1 MSQSF
6 PASRSCRALS
16 LGRRARVST
25 AAFALVALASPL
37 AAQPARAPTGRV
49 ANGFSAERLARVDRF
64 LQQYVDSN
72 RVGGAVALVLR
83 DGQVAYQ
90 KSVGWI
96 DRESRRPMTAD
107 AMFRIASQSK
117 AITSTAILMLIE
129 EGKVALADPVSRFI
143 PAYARTTVAS
153 RADSGRTILP
163 ARRQITIQDL
173 LTHTAGISYGGER
186 WIAEQYEA
194 KGLGRAAGN
203 GWYTADKTEPVCE
216 TMERL
221 ATLPFIAQP
230 GEAYV
235 YGYNTD
241 ILGCVVERASGLSL
255 DDFIRTRITGPLGM
269 RDTYFF
275 VPARRQITIQDLL
288 THTAGISYGG
298 ERWVAEQYEGK
309 GLGRAAGNGWYTAD
323 KTEPVCETME
333 RLATLPF
340 VAQPGE
346 AYVYGY
352 NTDILGCVVERASGL
367 SLDEFIRTRI
377 TGPLGMTDTYFFVPT
392 SKTSR
397 LVTLYMNDSTGRIAR
412 APEGS
417 RGQGHYVE
425 GPRRSFSGGAGLV
438 STARDY
444 ARFLQM
450 MLNRGEIDGVRI
462 LSPRSV
468 DLMTSN
474 QAGTLF
480 SQSGRGFGLGF
491 EVVERLGADGYYS
504 VGSFGWGGAYGSDYM
519 VDPVE
524 RLVVVFMMN
533 QMPNRSDVAS
543 KFPTLVYQALTDLA
557 PRVGWPARPASR

>member
-1 MSQSF
+1 MSHSF
-6 PASRSCRALS
+6 PRRPSYF
-16 LGRRARVST
+16 GRRARASV
-25 AAFALVALASPL
+25 AVFALVTLASPL
-37 AAQPARAPTGRV
+37 AAQPSRAPVARAS
-49 ANGFSAERLARVDRF
+49 NGFSAERLARVDRF

-72 RVGGAVALVLR
+72 RIGGAVALVLR

-96 DRESRRPMTAD
+96 DRESRRPMSAD

-117 AITSTAILMLIE
+117 AITSTAVLMLVE
-129 EGKVALADPVSRFI
+129 EGKIALGDPVSRFI

-153 RADSGRTILP
+153 RADSGRI
-163 ARRQITIQDL
+163 
-173 LTHTAGISYGGER
+173 
-186 WIAEQYEA
+186 
-194 KGLGRAAGN
+194 
-203 GWYTADKTEPVCE
+203 
-216 TMERL
+216 
-221 ATLPFIAQP
+221 
-230 GEAYV
+230 
-235 YGYNTD
+235 
-241 ILGCVVERASGLSL
+241 
-255 DDFIRTRITGPLGM
+255 
-269 RDTYFF
+269 

-298 ERWVAEQYEGK
+298 ESWIATQYAAK
-309 GLGRAAGNGWYTAD
+309 GLGPSAGNGWYTAD

-340 VAQPGE
+340 VSQPGE

-377 TGPLGMTDTYFFVPT
+377 TGPLGMTDTYFFVP
-392 SKTSR
+392 SAKASR
-397 LVTLYMNDSTGRIAR
+397 LVTLYMNDSTGRLAR

-425 GPRRSFSGGAGLV
+425 GPRRSFSGGAGIV

-450 MLNRGEIDGVRI
+450 ILNRGEIDGVRI

-474 QAGTLF
+474 QTGTLF
-480 SQSGRGFGLGF
+480 SQNGRGFGLGF
-491 EVVERLGADGYYS
+491 EVVERLGANGYFS
-504 VGSFGWGGAYGSDYM
+504 VGSFGWGGAYGSTYT

-524 RLVVVFMMN
+524 RLVVVFMIN

-543 KFPTLVYQALTDLA
+543 KFPTLVYQALTELA
-557 PRVGWPARPASR
+557 PRAGWPARAASR

>member
-1 MSQSF
+1 MSHSF
-6 PASRSCRALS
+6 PRRPSYF
-16 LGRRARVST
+16 GRRARASV
-25 AAFALVALASPL
+25 AAFAFVTLASPL
-37 AAQPARAPTGRV
+37 AAQPSRAPVARAS
-49 ANGFSAERLARVDRF
+49 NGFSAERLARVDRF

-72 RVGGAVALVLR
+72 RIGGAVALVLR

-117 AITSTAILMLIE
+117 AITSTAVLMLVE
-129 EGKVALADPVSRFI
+129 EGKIALGDPVSRFI

-153 RADSGRTILP
+153 RADSGRI
-163 ARRQITIQDL
+163 
-173 LTHTAGISYGGER
+173 
-186 WIAEQYEA
+186 
-194 KGLGRAAGN
+194 
-203 GWYTADKTEPVCE
+203 
-216 TMERL
+216 
-221 ATLPFIAQP
+221 
-230 GEAYV
+230 
-235 YGYNTD
+235 
-241 ILGCVVERASGLSL
+241 
-255 DDFIRTRITGPLGM
+255 
-269 RDTYFF
+269 

-298 ERWVAEQYEGK
+298 ESWIATQYAAK
-309 GLGRAAGNGWYTAD
+309 GLGPSAGNGWYTAD

-340 VAQPGE
+340 VSQPGE

-367 SLDEFIRTRI
+367 ALDEFIRTRI

-392 SKTSR
+392 AKASR
-397 LVTLYMNDSTGRIAR
+397 LVTLYMNDSTGRLAR

-425 GPRRSFSGGAGLV
+425 GPRRSFSGGAGIV

-450 MLNRGEIDGVRI
+450 ILNRGEIDGVRI

-474 QAGTLF
+474 QTGTLF
-480 SQSGRGFGLGF
+480 SQNGRGFGLGF
-491 EVVERLGADGYYS
+491 EVVERLGANGYFS
-504 VGSFGWGGAYGSDYM
+504 VGSFGWGGAYGSTYT

-524 RLVVVFMMN
+524 RLVVVFMIN

-543 KFPTLVYQALTDLA
+543 KFPTLVYQALTELA
-557 PRVGWPARPASR
+557 PRAGWPARAASR